1 MAGEIKVDVVQ
12 KGSDYFL
19 AVKEGKKQAEVPI
32 PGCKSM
38 EEAEGVKQGLLAEID
53 KAKVAQATKD
63 EQTGNK
69 LDKAA

>member
-12 KGSDYFL
+12 KGNDYFL
-19 AVKEGKKQAEVPI
+19 AVQDGKKQAEVPI

-38 EEAEGVKQGLLAEID
+38 EEAREVERGLLAEIQ
-53 KAKVAQATKD
+53 KNQVAQGTKD

-69 LDKAA
+69 LDNVG

>member
-12 KGSDYFL
+12 KGNDYFL
-19 AVKEGKKQAEVPI
+19 AVQNGKKQAEVPI

-38 EEAEGVKQGLLAEID
+38 EEANGVKQELLAEID
-53 KAKVAQATKD
+53 KEKAKQATKD

-69 LDKAA
+69 LDQVA